1 MEENI
6 MEDNIIERV
15 DYLAIL
21 NRRKWSLVFTTLII
35 FLLATIVAFTLPF
48 VYKSTATIL
57 IEGQEVSKDFV
68 STVDSFAEQRIQY
81 LNQRIMITS
90 RLIEVIQRLNLY
102 QEMRDKYPTE
112 EIINRLRN
120 DVTLKPLS
128 IEFSNKKTGTI
139 AFTLSYEGKDP
150 KQVQQ
155 VANWLATIFIE
166 ENRKERVQ
174 KSVDAMAFMEN
185 ETTKLKSELEK
196 LEAQIAAFKQEHVNE
211 LPETLLANVQSLS
224 SIERHIEVANE
235 RLRSLK
241 EREEYLRGQLI
252 NVNPHVENEK
262 ELSIRKRLGELNM
275 QLVSYSKRFSDEH
288 PDIRKVR
295 AEIADLES
303 QLTAAGPGEKKS
315 PPDNPSYISLAG
327 QLAGARSEILS
338 VRNEVIKLQE
348 AADVYRSRIANTPM
362 VEEPYNALVTARNN
376 TQFKYN
382 EMVRTLIE
390 ARMSYGAEKAEIGER
405 FTLIEPPGLPRKPF
419 KPNRPVIILIGLI
432 LGVVNG
438 IGLAAFREIR
448 DDSVREPE
456 KLEQLTSFPVF
467 ASIPEILIKTDV
479 VNRRRKRLTVA
490 VGFLMF
496 AAAAIAAFHFFIMDL
511 NNFSVK

>member
-1 MEENI
+1 MEENVT
-6 MEDNIIERV
+6 ERV
-15 DYLAIL
+15 DYLAVLI
-21 NRRKWSLVFTTLII
+21 RRKWSLVFTTLII
-35 FLLATIVAFTLPF
+35 FLLAIIVALNLPS

-57 IEGQEVSKDFV
+57 IEEQEVSKDFV
-68 STVDSFAEQRIQY
+68 STADSFAEQRIQY
-81 LNQRIMITS
+81 LNQRIMTTS
-90 RLIEVIQRLNLY
+90 RLIDIIQRLNLY

-112 EIINRLRN
+112 EIINRFRS

-128 IEFSNKKTGTI
+128 IEFSNKRTGTI

-150 KQVQQ
+150 QQVQQ

-166 ENRKERVQ
+166 ENRKEREQ

-196 LEAQIAAFKQEHVNE
+196 LEAQIAEFKQEHVNE
-211 LPETLLANVQSLS
+211 LPETLLGNVQSLS
-224 SIERHIEVANE
+224 SIERNMETANQ

-241 EREEYLRGQLI
+241 DREEYLRGQLI
-252 NVNPHVENEK
+252 NANPHLEDEK
-262 ELSIRKRLGELNM
+262 ELTIRKRLGELNM
-275 QLVSYSKRFSDEH
+275 LLVSLSKRFSEVH

-315 PPDNPSYISLAG
+315 PPDNPSYISIAS
-327 QLAGARSEILS
+327 QLAGVRSEIKS
-338 VRNEVIKLQE
+338 VQNEMIKLQE
-348 AADVYRSRIANTPM
+348 TADVYRSRIANTPM

-382 EMVRTLIE
+382 EMVRTLMA

-405 FTLIEPPGLPRKPF
+405 FTLIEPPGLPRRPF
-419 KPNRPVIILIGLI
+419 KPNRPAIMLIGLI

-438 IGLAAFREIR
+438 IGLAAFREFR

-456 KLEQLTSFPVF
+456 ELEQLTSFPVF
-467 ASIPEILIKTDV
+467 ASIPEISIKADV
-479 VNRRRKRLTVA
+479 VKKRRKRLTVV

-496 AAAAIAAFHFFIMDL
+496 VAGAIAAFHFFIMGL
-511 NNFSVK
+511 NNLSVK